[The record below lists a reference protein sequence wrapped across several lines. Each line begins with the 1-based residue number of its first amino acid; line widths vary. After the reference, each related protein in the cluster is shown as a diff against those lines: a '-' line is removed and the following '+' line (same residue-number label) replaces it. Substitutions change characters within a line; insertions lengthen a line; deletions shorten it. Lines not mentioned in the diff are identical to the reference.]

1 MRRKLLILLSLG
13 AGLAIGTP
21 ALAQQTAES
30 LIREAMAQR
39 GFHSGINYDSREAE
53 VFQPDPGN
61 RGLVVSETLA
71 TGGGQ
76 GTYLAVLRNTTPTA
90 YCIRMNA
97 EISPASAVTGRMQG
111 NYLVEPG
118 QHQVMVAANTTYL
131 DRTAYAMAFWPPDRS
146 RARPCSDVAPEGLEA
161 WASSPPTQHFRGSIR
176 D

>member
-1 MRRKLLILLSLG
+1 MRRDCLMLLSLG

-39 GFHSGINYDSREAE
+39 GFHSGINYDSRDSE

-61 RGLVVSETLA
+61 RGLVISETLA

-76 GTYLAVLRNTTPTA
+76 GTYLSVLRNTTDTA

-97 EISPASAVTGRMQG
+97 VFSPESAITGRMQG
-111 NYLVEPG
+111 NYLVEPR
-118 QHQVMVAANTTYL
+118 QHQVMLAANTGRADTQ
-131 DRTAYAMAFWPPDRS
+131 YAMAFWPPDRS
-146 RARPCSDVAPEGLEA
+146 RSRPCSDVAPEGLEA